1 MDYKYIDQLL
11 ERYWRCETTLEEEQ
25 ILRSFFSQTD
35 VPEDLRKYRPL
46 FVYEQTEPKT
56 SRLGD
61 DFDERMMSLIAE
73 PVRVKSRRV
82 SMRERLA
89 PLYKAAAVVA
99 IVLTLSNAAQFPFR
113 DEGYTDVQ
121 KEQGASKGASVA
133 LNDSARIDTLKQSNL
148 NAPQPAL
155 VPIMK

>member
-1 MDYKYIDQLL
+1 M
-11 ERYWRCETTLEEEQ
+11 
-25 ILRSFFSQTD
+25 
-35 VPEDLRKYRPL
+35 RKYRPL

-56 SRLGD
+56 NRLGD

-73 PVRVKSRRV
+73 PVKVKSRRV
-82 SMRERLA
+82 SMRERLV

-148 NAPQPAL
+148 NAPQPTL